1 MHSVSTRSRARPP
14 RTLNTRATPQ
24 PTRWCGGQP
33 CEAGVGAEPGG
44 LSSQPQLL
52 KVQVVSRDLVDA
64 VRVSQIKQ
72 AISEGRFK
80 VKTEVVADRLLQTV
94 RKLIASFRR

>member
-1 MHSVSTRSRARPP
+1 MKVDKSLKSV
-14 RTLNTRATPQ
+14 
-24 PTRWCGGQP
+24 GGLVVEGNASKSGKTDSNMP
-33 CEAGVGAEPGG
+33 EAGVGAEPGG
-44 LSSQPQLL
+44 LSSRPQLL

-80 VKTEVVADRLLQTV
+80 VKTEVVADRLLQAV